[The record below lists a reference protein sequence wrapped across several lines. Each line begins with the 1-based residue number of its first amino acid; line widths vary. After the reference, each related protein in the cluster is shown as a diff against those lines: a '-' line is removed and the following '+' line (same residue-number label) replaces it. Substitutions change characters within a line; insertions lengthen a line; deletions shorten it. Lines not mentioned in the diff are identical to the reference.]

1 MLRVMNH
8 AWLDS
13 WLKAWKAHFF
23 RLGFNL
29 HPAYR
34 RTGGRIDYVSPDM
47 TLIRIRLPFNRSTR
61 NLVGSIFGGSLFAV
75 TDGPHP
81 TMLLMALGK
90 DYIVWDK
97 AASIQYKRPG
107 RSTLYADC
115 IVTAEEIAEVKDILT
130 RQPEVDRTYR
140 VELKDRSGIIHS
152 VVERTVYIANKDHYK
167 QKSKERRETKEAA

>member
-1 MLRVMNH
+1 M
-8 AWLDS
+8 S
-13 WLKAWKAHFF
+13 WMDKLPRAWKPYLI

-34 RTGGRIDYVSPDM
+34 RTGGRVEFVSPDL
-47 TLIRIRLPFNRSTR
+47 TSIRVRLSLNRGTR

-81 TMLLMALGK
+81 LLLIMALGR

-97 AASIQYKRPG
+97 AASIQYKKPG

-115 IVTAEEIAEVKDILT
+115 IVSAEEIAEVKDILT
-130 RQPEVDRTYR
+130 RQPEVDRIYR
-140 VELKDRSGIIHS
+140 VELKDRSGVVHS

-167 QKSKERRETKEAA
+167 HKGNSGRSMKNL